1 MTSCFGYYSYY
12 TKNPVNKKNIILDD
26 AKTVSRIKIIFPE
39 KFHNHDELYF
49 STFKPL

>member
-1 MTSCFGYYSYY
+1 MTSCFGAAFI
-12 TKNPVNKKNIILDD
+12 TQKNPVNKKKIILDD